1 MSRKDRELEKKEEIN
16 EVLLDRLKCL
26 KAALAEYQSK
36 KSSDDTYDDKN
47 HTKSNKSTTSNEE
60 LPLKPPPVGGY
71 FGSIFK

>member
-36 KSSDDTYDDKN
+36 KSSDDTCDDKN